1 VRVSYLLRSASIL
14 YDKVRN
20 VKVYY
25 VYRGPEGSTNMKE
38 LNTKKLADEVII
50 IEDILLIRPNEVL
63 DSSSY
68 GCFML

>member
-1 VRVSYLLRSASIL
+1 
-14 YDKVRN
+14 
-20 VKVYY
+20 
-25 VYRGPEGSTNMKE
+25 MKE
-38 LNTKKLADEVII
+38 LNTKKLADEVIT